1 MIKSLLELELP
12 LSDNVRAQL
21 CFCVHTNRQT
31 PFPTHSPSV
40 QPQLEAMWESTPPF
54 SHRGWSKAKAC
65 VVGVEVMKKEWNK
78 DDGDKTEMECL
89 FAERSFT
96 VCCRRRRRR
105 SSLQKWQWGR
115 TFRRLL
121 RISYLNGGQQKDQ
134 REMGTLSLPA
144 SVGPLK
150 REAVASSGRRT
161 EGTPR
166 QMKRNEK

>member
-1 MIKSLLELELP
+1 MGTKRKWSAYLP
-12 LSDNVRAQL
+12 NGPLQ
-21 CFCVHTNRQT
+21 
-31 PFPTHSPSV
+31 
-40 QPQLEAMWESTPPF
+40 
-54 SHRGWSKAKAC
+54 C
-65 VVGVEVMKKEWNK
+65 VVV
-78 DDGDKTEMECL
+78 
-89 FAERSFT
+89 A
-96 VCCRRRRRR
+96 RRRR

-134 REMGTLSLPA
+134 REMGNRERAATLSLPA

>member
-1 MIKSLLELELP
+1 MGTKRKWSAYLP
-12 LSDNVRAQL
+12 NG
-21 CFCVHTNRQT
+21 
-31 PFPTHSPSV
+31 P
-40 QPQLEAMWESTPPF
+40 
-54 SHRGWSKAKAC
+54 
-65 VVGVEVMKKEWNK
+65 
-78 DDGDKTEMECL
+78 
-89 FAERSFT
+89 
-96 VCCRRRRRR
+96 
-105 SSLQKWQWGR
+105 LQKWQWGR

-134 REMGTLSLPA
+134 REMGNRDRAATLSLPA

>member
-1 MIKSLLELELP
+1 MYEPSFAFVYTPTDKHLFRPILNPCSRNLKPCEKVRPRSLTE
-12 LSDNVRAQL
+12 D
-21 CFCVHTNRQT
+21 
-31 PFPTHSPSV
+31 
-40 QPQLEAMWESTPPF
+40 EAKRWF
-54 SHRGWSKAKAC
+54 

-96 VCCRRRRRR
+96 VCCR

-134 REMGTLSLPA
+134 REMATLSLPA

-150 REAVASSGRRT
+150 GEAVASSGRRT

>member
-1 MIKSLLELELP
+1 MYEPSFAFVYTPTDKHLFRPILNPCSRNWKRCEKVRPRSLTE
-12 LSDNVRAQL
+12 D
-21 CFCVHTNRQT
+21 
-31 PFPTHSPSV
+31 
-40 QPQLEAMWESTPPF
+40 EAKRWF
-54 SHRGWSKAKAC
+54 

-96 VCCRRRRRR
+96 VCCRRRR

-134 REMGTLSLPA
+134 REMGNRDRAATLSLPA